1 MKDSYDVVILGSG
14 LAGLSLCRHLLLRGL
29 EGRILLVDNK
39 SRVPPPVQKV
49 GESLVQVGGYYFSKV
64 LDLEEHLFRE
74 HYLKYNL
81 RFYWR
86 SRDHNNLDFEDYA
99 QSYIRVFSNVCS
111 YQLDRNK
118 LEAHLLEVNTRAEQ
132 VDVRFP
138 TRRLKVALSTDGD
151 DHLVRFSHENESCEV
166 STRWLIDTT
175 GRGQF
180 LKRKQDLESSSP
192 IRHGASFC
200 WVDGL
205 VNIEKLTDSSPAKIR
220 TKRDRQHQGMTPLWL
235 ATNHFCG
242 EGFWFW
248 VIPLQGKTSLGL
260 VYDQAVISA
269 DDVKT
274 AEQLIAWACKK
285 FPLFE
290 RDLLDREVL
299 DFGRLPDFAYDCRR
313 TISENRWA
321 VTGMSGRF
329 TDPLYSPGSDL
340 IAYYNG
346 MIVEAIMESDPEILG
361 RKCEVYEAL
370 MRVVYEAYLPSYAVS
385 YDALGDQEVF
395 NLKYAWELAIYF
407 GFYVFPFIN
416 DFFTDLTFI
425 PIFFRKFAL
434 LGPINRN
441 LQQFLSD
448 YFQWKKLH
456 GPGGDAPR
464 QFFDFTSLTP
474 LARAEKALYKTG
486 LSVAEAEEELSAQL
500 ENLKEFARYIAAY
513 LCSIVANDPG
523 LIRNAAFI
531 RKLKLRTLR
540 FDPDQIRQW
549 AADCRD
555 LSAPYE
561 WSLDPGAM
569 ELFRPASGAGSRR
582 VSAPSL

>member
-29 EGRILLVDNK
+29 EGRILLLDNK
-39 SRVPPPVQKV
+39 SRVPGPVQKV
-49 GESLVQVGGYYFSKV
+49 GESLVQVGGYYCSKV

-86 SRDHNNLDFEDYA
+86 SRDHGNRDFEDYS

-118 LEAHLLEVNTRAEQ
+118 LEAHLFEVNTQAEQ
-132 VDVRFP
+132 VDARFP
-138 TRRLKVALSTDGD
+138 VRRLKIALSAGGK
-151 DHLVRFSHENESCEV
+151 DHLVRFSHHNESCEV

-180 LKRKQDLESSSP
+180 LKRKQKLESASP
-192 IRHGASFC
+192 IRHGSSFC

-205 VNIEKLTDSSPAKIR
+205 VNIEKLTDSPPAQIR
-220 TKRDRQHQGMTPLWL
+220 TNRDRQYQGMTPLWL

-269 DDVKT
+269 DQVKT
-274 AEQLIAWACKK
+274 AELLIAWACEE

-290 RDLLDREVL
+290 RDLLDREIL

-313 TISENRWA
+313 TISEDGWA
-321 VTGMSGRF
+321 VSGMSGRF

-340 IAYYNG
+340 IAYYNS

-370 MRVVYEAYLPSYAVS
+370 MRVVYEAYVPSYAVS

-416 DFFTDLTFI
+416 DFFTDLTFT
-425 PIFFRKFAL
+425 PVFFRKFAL

-474 LARAEKALYKTG
+474 LSRAEKAFYKTG
-486 LSVAEAEEELSAQL
+486 LSVAEAEDELSTQL
-500 ENLKEFARYIAAY
+500 ENMKEFARYIAAY
-513 LCSIVANDPG
+513 LCSIVANDPA
-523 LIRNAAFI
+523 LIRNAAFV

-540 FDPDQIRQW
+540 FDPDLILQW
-549 AADCRD
+549 AADCRS
-555 LSAPYE
+555 LPAPYE
-561 WSLDPGAM
+561 WSLDPEAM
-569 ELFRPASGAGSRR
+569 ELFRSHSSAGSLR
-582 VSAPSL
+582 VPAPSL

>member
-434 LGPINRN
+434 LGR
-441 LQQFLSD
+441 
-448 YFQWKKLH
+448 
-456 GPGGDAPR
+456 
-464 QFFDFTSLTP
+464 
-474 LARAEKALYKTG
+474 
-486 LSVAEAEEELSAQL
+486 
-500 ENLKEFARYIAAY
+500 
-513 LCSIVANDPG
+513 SIVICSN
-523 LIRNAAFI
+523 
-531 RKLKLRTLR
+531 
-540 FDPDQIRQW
+540 
-549 AADCRD
+549 
-555 LSAPYE
+555 S
-561 WSLDPGAM
+561 
-569 ELFRPASGAGSRR
+569 
-582 VSAPSL
+582 